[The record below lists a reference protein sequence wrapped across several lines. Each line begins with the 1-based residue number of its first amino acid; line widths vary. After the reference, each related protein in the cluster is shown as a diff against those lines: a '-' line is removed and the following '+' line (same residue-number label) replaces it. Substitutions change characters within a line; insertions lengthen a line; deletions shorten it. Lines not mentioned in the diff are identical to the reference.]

1 MLCEGQVLARKSL
14 HIQTYHQSVLSH
26 PRSLKT
32 LTRFTRLG
40 VKTVSCYT
48 MRRSS
53 SSRGVADG
61 IGKLVNSELDTEAL
75 MQLAGEEW
83 DRQQAEKKSASRR
96 REDKN
101 NRTLS
106 SVFDEERGAVY
117 DGKQRQHGK
126 PEQLECWD
134 WARAEV

>member
-1 MLCEGQVLARKSL
+1 MNGIKLVIFSSLTIFRRRPSRDCFLSAVRLRFRPGSMLCEEQVLARKSL
-14 HIQTYHQSVLSH
+14 RIQTYHQSVLSH

-96 REDKN
+96 
-101 NRTLS
+101 
-106 SVFDEERGAVY
+106 
-117 DGKQRQHGK
+117 
-126 PEQLECWD
+126 
-134 WARAEV
+134 